1 MKLQFSCNCHVSVRS
16 RKKEHSLHQLTMKY
30 KYLVLMAFFAA
41 NSEMFAE
48 GQGQATTT
56 ATPNTTTIES
66 GSTEACKSFL
76 GHP

>member
-1 MKLQFSCNCHVSVRS
+1 M
-16 RKKEHSLHQLTMKY
+16 HSLHQLTMKY

-41 NSEMFAE
+41 NSEIFAE
-48 GQGQATTT
+48 GQANTT